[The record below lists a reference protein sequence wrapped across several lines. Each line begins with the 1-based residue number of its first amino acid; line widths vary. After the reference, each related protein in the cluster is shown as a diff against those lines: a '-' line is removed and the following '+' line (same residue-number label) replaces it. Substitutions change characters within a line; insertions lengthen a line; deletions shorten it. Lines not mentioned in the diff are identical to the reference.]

1 MSIRVKVTSHTRGL
15 RELREAIDRNADR
28 IVRKTAFDLQGE
40 AMQRA
45 PVDTGFLKNS
55 IYVRTESSSGYAG
68 ATENASEQSADGR
81 MLPEV
86 ARPREHT
93 AIVAVGAEY
102 GVHVELGT
110 ARRAATPFL
119 APAAERVRPQF
130 EKALKGILG
139 E

>member
-15 RELREAIDRNADR
+15 RELRETIERNADR

-45 PVDTGFLKNS
+45 PVDTGYLKNS
-55 IYVRTESSSGYAG
+55 IYVRTEDSSGYAEAG
-68 ATENASEQSADGR
+68 EKAGEQNPEGQ

-86 ARPREHT
+86 PRPGKHT

-102 GVHVELGT
+102 GIYVEMGT

-119 APAAERVRPQF
+119 APAAERARPQF

>member
-55 IYVRTESSSGYAG
+55 IYVRTESTSGYAG
-68 ATENASEQSADGR
+68 ASEKAGEQNADGQ

-86 ARPREHT
+86 PQPGEHT

-102 GVHVELGT
+102 GVYVEMGT

-130 EKALKGILG
+130 EKALKGLLG